1 MQNADKEK
9 RLQVATQL
17 LTGILAN
24 RQYDPPRRA
33 KKLYMIADALAFAD
47 ELIKRGISHEE
58 LAIRLQEYGI
68 LETKS
73 SIDSKISRGTFSATF
88 LIQSLH
94 VIGCKSF
101 AIENQ
106 LLMAAEPYIEY
117 KKA

>member
-47 ELIKRGISHEE
+47 ELI
-58 LAIRLQEYGI
+58 AFV
-68 LETKS
+68 ETE
-73 SIDSKISRGTFSATF
+73 R
-88 LIQSLH
+88 SLDE
-94 VIGCKSF
+94 F
-101 AIENQ
+101 N
-106 LLMAAEPYIEY
+106 
-117 KKA
+117 